1 MSCAPFTTWP
11 ATDAR
16 PGAAGA
22 GRPAAR
28 PAFDLAGV
36 QARHAAPR
44 PARPDRPAA
53 APSRRIPRPAPPRS
67 RPRPSVLFALAI
79 AALAIDAGS
88 GQSRGVQVLE
98 ATGGL
103 PAFAAGAFEEPLG
116 VQQLSS
122 GAYVVFDRRAHALYR
137 VDPRSGE
144 TTRIVDIGPE
154 HGRLLGPSAFDIA
167 NDMIAVADAPN
178 RVERIQFFNEKGQRL
193 GGFRLPGRAS
203 PRVTLGTLV
212 LSGVG
217 SLEFTGR
224 SLLVNFPETGALITE
239 YTLSGRPVRSIGRL
253 RPTGHE
259 ADRNLH
265 LALNVGLPLADPA
278 GGGFYF
284 VFLTGEP
291 RFRKYAR
298 DGTLVFERLMQGRE
312 IDDVVAALPSVWPT
326 RRIDDEVLPLVPP
339 VVRTA
344 AVDPLGRLWVSF
356 VVPYTY
362 VFDEEGD
369 KARTVQFR
377 AGGIVAPTSLWFA
390 SRTRLLVTPGLY
402 EFRVE

>member
-1 MSCAPFTTWP
+1 MSASSGTRDVTRC
-11 ATDAR
+11 
-16 PGAAGA
+16 
-22 GRPAAR
+22 
-28 PAFDLAGV
+28 
-36 QARHAAPR
+36 
-44 PARPDRPAA
+44 
-53 APSRRIPRPAPPRS
+53 RPAPPRPQLRS
-67 RPRPSVLFALAI
+67 AHLAAI
-79 AALAIDAGS
+79 AAAALAGTVAS
-88 GQSRGVQVLE
+88 GQSRGVHVLQ

-103 PAFAAGAFEEPLG
+103 PAFVAGTFEEPLG
-116 VQQLSS
+116 VQRLSS

-137 VDPRSGE
+137 VDPGSGE
-144 TTRIVDIGPE
+144 TVRIVDIGPE
-154 HGRLLGPSAFDIA
+154 HGRLLGPTAFDTA
-167 NDMIAVADAPN
+167 NDMIVVADAPN
-178 RVERIQFFNEKGQRL
+178 RVERIQFFNERGQRL

-224 SLLVNFPETGALITE
+224 SLLLNFPETGALITE

-259 ADRNLH
+259 ADRDLH
-265 LALNVGLPLADPA
+265 LALNVGLPLVDPA

-312 IDDVVAALPSVWPT
+312 IDEVVAALPSVWPT

-362 VFDEEGD
+362 VFDQDGD
-369 KARTVQFR
+369 KVRTVQFR
-377 AGGIVAPTSLWFA
+377 AAGLVAPTSLWFA
-390 SRTRLLVTPGLY
+390 SRSRLLVTPGLY
-402 EFRVE
+402 EFTVE

>member
-1 MSCAPFTTWP
+1 MSCAPSTTWP
-11 ATDAR
+11 ATDAGSR
-16 PGAAGA
+16 GIGA
-22 GRPAAR
+22 GPPVGGPVLDLVDVPTRHPASHPARPNPPAAR
-28 PAFDLAGV
+28 PS
-36 QARHAAPR
+36 RHTPR
-44 PARPDRPAA
+44 PGP
-53 APSRRIPRPAPPRS
+53 PRP
-67 RPRPSVLFALAI
+67 RPRPSVLSAIAI
-79 AALAIDAGS
+79 AALTIDAAS
-88 GQSRGVQVLE
+88 GQSRSVQVLE

-103 PAFAAGAFEEPLG
+103 SAFVTGTFEEPLG
-116 VQQLSS
+116 IQQLSS

-137 VDPRSGE
+137 VDPRGGE

-154 HGRLLGPSAFDIA
+154 HGRLLGPTAFDTA
-167 NDMIAVADAPN
+167 DDMIAVADAPS

-217 SLEFTGR
+217 ALEFTGR
-224 SLLVNFPETGALITE
+224 SLLINFPETGALITE

-259 ADRNLH
+259 TDRDLH
-265 LALNVGLPLADPA
+265 LALNVGLPLVDPA

-298 DGTLVFERLMQGRE
+298 DGALVFERLMQGRE
-312 IDDVVAALPSVWPT
+312 IDEVVAALPSVWPT
-326 RRIDDEVLPLVPP
+326 RRIDDEVLPLVSP

-362 VFDEEGD
+362 VFDGEGD
-369 KARTVQFR
+369 KVRTVQFR
-377 AGGIVAPTSLWFA
+377 AAGVVAPTSLWFA
-390 SRTRLLVTPGLY
+390 SRSRLLVTPGLY

>member
-1 MSCAPFTTWP
+1 MCCAPFTTRP
-11 ATDAR
+11 ATEAG
-16 PGAAGA
+16 PCGAGA
-22 GRPAAR
+22 GRPAGR
-28 PAFDLAGV
+28 PALDLM
-36 QARHAAPR
+36 HAQERRGPPYPSQPDPPAATPFRQTPR
-44 PARPDRPAA
+44 PG
-53 APSRRIPRPAPPRS
+53 PPRW
-67 RPRPSVLFALAI
+67 RPRLSVLSAI
-79 AALAIDAGS
+79 ATAVLAIDAAS

-103 PAFAAGAFEEPLG
+103 PAFVAGAFEEPLG

-154 HGRLLGPSAFDIA
+154 QGRLLGPSAFDTA

-224 SLLVNFPETGALITE
+224 SLLINFPETGALITE

-259 ADRNLH
+259 ADRDLH

-298 DGTLVFERLMQGRE
+298 DGALVFERLMQGRE
-312 IDDVVAALPSVWPT
+312 IDEVVTALPSVWPT

-362 VFDEEGD
+362 VFDAEGD
-369 KARTVQFR
+369 KVRTVQFR
-377 AGGIVAPTSLWFA
+377 AGGVVAPTSLWFA
-390 SRTRLLVTPGLY
+390 SRSRLLITPGLY